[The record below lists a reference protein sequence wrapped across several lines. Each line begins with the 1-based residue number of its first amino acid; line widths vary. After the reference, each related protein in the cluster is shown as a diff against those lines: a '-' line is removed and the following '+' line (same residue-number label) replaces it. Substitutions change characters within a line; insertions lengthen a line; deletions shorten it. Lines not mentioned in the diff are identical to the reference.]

1 VTYEFAVTNLL
12 RSFEALLLS
21 IILSIY
27 WSLLLELVQASRGVM
42 GTDPGI
48 DSLGPQAGPATEVP
62 RARGVG
68 KRTWAN
74 LGDPIGR
81 CRSHVVLN
89 T

>member
-1 VTYEFAVTNLL
+1 
-12 RSFEALLLS
+12 
-21 IILSIY
+21 
-27 WSLLLELVQASRGVM
+27 M

-62 RARGVG
+62 RAQGVG
-68 KRTWAN
+68 KRTLAN
-74 LGDPIGR
+74 LDDPIGR

>member
-1 VTYEFAVTNLL
+1 
-12 RSFEALLLS
+12 
-21 IILSIY
+21 
-27 WSLLLELVQASRGVM
+27 M

-48 DSLGPQAGPATEVP
+48 DSLGPQAGRATGVP

-68 KRTWAN
+68 KRTLAN